1 MTDSAIG
8 SNTSPPE
15 HHRSIRSFVL
25 REGRLTTA
33 QERAFN
39 DLWPR
44 FGVDWSPTDTP
55 LDFAALFG
63 NSQPVVLEI
72 GFGNGESLAEM
83 AERDP
88 ARNWLGIEVHRPGVG
103 HLLLEIERRGLTN
116 LRVMRQDAIE
126 FLRDGIA
133 PGALDAVQLFFPD
146 PWPKTRHHKRRL
158 LSHERVALLAQ
169 VIRSGGIF
177 HAATDWPPYA
187 EQMLTVLDGAS
198 TLFTNTAGAGQ
209 YAPRPAQRPLTKFEQ
224 RGERLGHP
232 VADLIYPRRAT

>member
-1 MTDSAIG
+1 MTVSDSG
-8 SNTSPPE
+8 SNTPP
-15 HHRSIRSFVL
+15 RRAIRSFVL
-25 REGRLTTA
+25 REGRLTSA

-39 DLWPR
+39 DFWPH
-44 FGVDWSPTDTP
+44 FGVSWSPTAAA
-55 LDFAALFG
+55 LDFTSLFG

-126 FLRDGIA
+126 VLRDGIA
-133 PGALDAVQLFFPD
+133 PNALDAVQLFFPD

-158 LSHERVALLAQ
+158 LSPERVALLAR

-177 HAATDWPPYA
+177 HAATDWPHYA

-198 TLFTNTAGAGQ
+198 AWFENTAGVGH
-209 YAPRPAQRPLTKFEQ
+209 YAPRPAHRPLTKFEQ

-232 VADLIYPRRAT
+232 VADLIYRRR